1 MYLNTVRYS
10 CERATLNLS
19 LIKDIEHDHEYLRFY
34 EDNFLTKS
42 IEWAYEREYRMMV
55 DDKHSEIENDND
67 ANVIRYWRFKPEYL
81 RTVDLGF
88 GIDKKEEKDV
98 LNVVSERYPH
108 VRVRRL
114 EMSQQDYSFRLNP
127 LN

>member
-1 MYLNTVRYS
+1 
-10 CERATLNLS
+10 
-19 LIKDIEHDHEYLRFY
+19 
-34 EDNFLTKS
+34 
-42 IEWAYEREYRMMV
+42 MV

-67 ANVIRYWRFKPEYL
+67 ANIIRYWRFKPEYL

-88 GIDKKEEKDV
+88 GIDKKEEMDV

-114 EMSQQDYSFRLNP
+114 EMSQQGYSFGLNP